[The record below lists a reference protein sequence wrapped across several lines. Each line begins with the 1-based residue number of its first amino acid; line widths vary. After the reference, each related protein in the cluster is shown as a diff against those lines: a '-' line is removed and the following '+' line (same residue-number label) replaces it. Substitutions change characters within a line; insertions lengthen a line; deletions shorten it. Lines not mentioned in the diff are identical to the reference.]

1 MPLCCSSCPH
11 SYRCPFLHLNTLILK
26 AFAFASTRLSQKWKY
41 SPQATEKLYK
51 KMKHILWLKNQT
63 KQIKNCWDFAK
74 CTLRQIYLKY
84 WVYVCLMVL
93 HTWSTMNLWDV
104 LIQSVNKNETHYTKK
119 NYLFDKEWQSILLEN
134 CFPACCHF
142 KIILNMVLLL
152 HKINLIIHK

>member
-119 NYLFDKEWQSILLEN
+119 ILFLIKNDNLFYWKTVFQHVATSRSFSTWFS
-134 CFPACCHF
+134 CCT
-142 KIILNMVLLL
+142 K
-152 HKINLIIHK
+152 